1 MHSKSHNIEFMP
13 NDKGNEVVNKLF
25 KSLLSRYQT
34 GLETSITW
42 TVLFPIQFNC
52 CIINVKKIIFKLG
65 RSYIDSP
72 DQVEKKKGTT
82 NPENKCFKYV
92 VTVALNY
99 GNIKLHA
106 KRGPHI
112 KPFINKYNWKRTH
125 YQSKTDDWKR
135 FGKNKT
141 TIALNVLYIK
151 EREICPCY
159 ISKDNSTHE
168 KEITILMIP
177 SEKKRIGYL
186 AVKKLSALLYE
197 IKLLPIT
204 KEELKS
210 HQDA

>member
-1 MHSKSHNIEFMP
+1 M
-13 NDKGNEVVNKLF
+13 
-25 KSLLSRYQT
+25 
-34 GLETSITW
+34 
-42 TVLFPIQFNC
+42 
-52 CIINVKKIIFKLG
+52 
-65 RSYIDSP
+65 
-72 DQVEKKKGTT
+72 
-82 NPENKCFKYV
+82 
-92 VTVALNY
+92 
-99 GNIKLHA
+99 
-106 KRGPHI
+106 
-112 KPFINKYNWKRTH
+112 
-125 YQSKTDDWKR
+125 
-135 FGKNKT
+135 
-141 TIALNVLYIK
+141 YIK